1 MTINE
6 ITCAGG
12 KGFFGQGMMGG
23 YGFGFGPVFQVIIV
37 ILFLLVVLWLFRS
50 GRHDEYRAQKG
61 ETAMEILEKRF
72 ATGEITKKE
81 FESMKKEISK
91 K

>member
-1 MTINE
+1 MAINE
-6 ITCAGG
+6 LGCGG
-12 KGFFGQGMMGG
+12 GGNFFGQGMMGG
-23 YGFGFGPVFQVIIV
+23 YGFGFGPIFQIIIV

-50 GRHDEYRAQKG
+50 GRHDGYRAQKG
-61 ETAMEILEKRF
+61 ETAMEILEKRL

-81 FESMKKEISK
+81 FESIKKEISK